1 MSARAGEL
9 KYTVALK
16 LIAARY
22 RGRTM
27 RRSYQLDW
35 RTAFQ
40 GNWKSGSYEAN
51 AQGNSWKLV
60 DKDTCVRI
68 STPFGTGSLAPIAR
82 KT

>member
-1 MSARAGEL
+1 MSARAGEM
-9 KYTVALK
+9 KYTGALK

-40 GNWKSGSYEAN
+40 RNWKSGFYEAN
-51 AQGNSWKLV
+51 ARSVGVDNSIITAAQLER
-60 DKDTCVRI
+60 DR
-68 STPFGTGSLAPIAR
+68 STR
-82 KT
+82 